1 MKFTPLALSAT
12 LVASAFASQQA
23 EPRALG
29 RRGDSD
35 APQWIKRSVQKMK
48 REWFVLVAR
57 EEDWRRVGRIQGPV
71 VFERQDQ
78 VADGFFVLP
87 GSTGQGVVP
96 NGARESSLRIWGS
109 WRNDVEGEPELTRSY
124 FAVFLT
130 VAANATATATTAL
143 LEAPAEVEIPTY
155 NGTAL
160 WYRANNETGA
170 CRKVST

>member
-96 NGARESSLRIWGS
+96 NGARESSLRI
-109 WRNDVEGEPELTRSY
+109 
-124 FAVFLT
+124 
-130 VAANATATATTAL
+130 
-143 LEAPAEVEIPTY
+143 
-155 NGTAL
+155 
-160 WYRANNETGA
+160 
-170 CRKVST
+170 